1 MSNNRVG
8 VSRLKRKKRKKSGF
22 SIKKLLNTKRIVSI
36 IVLLLFIGTIVMAFA
51 PTVFYGFFVKM
62 KPLSDTPVIN
72 IDTGEEALFKRFSSK
87 NMLVIIFDNTRGD
100 DYKKLVDM
108 ISDLRDYFEARGL
121 NIIFILSGGDEE
133 DLVNYLTQEHPY
145 LFNSL
150 TWLYDKEGLLRDK
163 LGADLSRARIYY
175 ITNVDWSYEY
185 IGDSNI
191 QKSALIFKI
200 DKVVSHP

>member
-1 MSNNRVG
+1 MKKKKAER
-8 VSRLKRKKRKKSGF
+8 RKSF
-22 SIKKLLNTKRIVSI
+22 SIKKLLNTKRIASFV
-36 IVLLLFIGTIVMAFA
+36 VLLLFIGSIVVAFA
-51 PTVFYGFFVKM
+51 PTVFYSFFVKL
-62 KPLSDTPVIN
+62 KPLPDTPLVN
-72 IDTGEEALFKRFSSK
+72 LDTGEEAPFKRFSSK

-108 ISDLRDYFEARGL
+108 ISDLKSYIEDRGL
-121 NIIFILSGGDEE
+121 KVIFILSGGDRES
-133 DLVNYLTQEHPY
+133 LINYLTEEHPY

-150 TWLYDKEGLLRDK
+150 TWLHDEEGLFKDK

-191 QKSALIFKI
+191 QKPALIFKI
-200 DKVVSHP
+200 DKVVSSP